1 MYTLNK
7 SQGCHGESSIQEKEE
22 DTLHQQT
29 KVKFEVELLWYWKSD
44 ISQNGQETPGKLWK
58 VVLEKD
64 VEDQFDRSCETW
76 RSVTWSQRGEEYS
89 TDRQNKEG

>member
-29 KVKFEVELLWYWKSD
+29 KVKFEVELLWY
-44 ISQNGQETPGKLWK
+44 
-58 VVLEKD
+58 
-64 VEDQFDRSCETW
+64 
-76 RSVTWSQRGEEYS
+76 
-89 TDRQNKEG
+89 